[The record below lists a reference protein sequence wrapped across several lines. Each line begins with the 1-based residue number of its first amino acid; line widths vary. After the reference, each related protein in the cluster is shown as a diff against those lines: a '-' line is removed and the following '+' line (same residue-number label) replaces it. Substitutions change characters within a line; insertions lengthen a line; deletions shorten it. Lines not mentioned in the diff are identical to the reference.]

1 MSIQKSNLP
10 TEVKQTLSIIPE
22 LSGSY
27 QYFDKNGEIIYVG
40 KAKNLKKR
48 VYSYFNKHHDS
59 PKLRVMVPQ
68 IAKIQFI
75 VTDSEVEALILESH
89 LIKKHKPK
97 YNVLLKDDKKFPYFV
112 ITEEEYPRIIVARKA
127 NKNKIK
133 GKYFGPYTD
142 SRAMYATLDLIKKL
156 FPLKQ
161 CKNPKFKDRPCLYY
175 HIGRCMAPCQR
186 LITPEEYKKIL
197 KNVELFLTG
206 KQKELVDAL
215 KKEME
220 KYAATEDFEKAA
232 RYRDSWLDVQK
243 TMEHQKVVFENTNIN
258 QDIIAIYSEGNLFV
272 VSLLQIRQG
281 RLTDKKDFQFS
292 NTETME
298 AEAGENSLSGEEEVL
313 STFLKEYYTM
323 TPEFD
328 IPNTVVIPRVL
339 EKDDIELYTKWLESV
354 ASKKVKITDSPTKR
368 NIELLNLAQKNA
380 KFYFEK
386 VKLQKLTEIQRDYNE
401 VGSYIQEKLGLSKF
415 PYVVECFDIS
425 HIQGTNTVASMVTF
439 ENGLPKKSRYRKFK
453 VKSTESKPDDFK
465 SLQEV
470 VERRY
475 FGKLTETLP
484 MPDLIIIDGGK
495 GQLSSVMEIFDA
507 HDFHPDVVSL
517 AKRLEEVFKP
527 HESNPV
533 IFPINSPALY
543 FFQRI
548 RDEAHRFAITF
559 HRQLRGKKATESV
572 LDEIKGLS
580 KENKEILMREFKD
593 VKKISQASYEQ
604 LKEKIHTRAAK
615 AVYNFFNP
623 NVQIG

>member
-1 MSIQKSNLP
+1 MATQKTNLP
-10 TEVKQTLSIIPE
+10 QEVKQTLSIIPE

-27 QYFDKNGEIIYVG
+27 QYFDANGEIIYVG
-40 KAKNLKKR
+40 KAKNLKRR
-48 VYSYFNKHHDS
+48 VHSYFNKNHDS

-112 ITEEEYPRIIVARKA
+112 ITDEEYPRIVVARKS

-142 SRAMYATLDLIKKL
+142 SRAMYSTLDLIKKL

-161 CKNPKFKDRPCLYY
+161 CKTPKFKDRPCLYY

-186 LITPEEYKKIL
+186 MIEPEEYKKIL

-206 KQKELVDAL
+206 KQKELVEAL

-220 KYAATEDFEKAA
+220 KYAQKEEFEKAA
-232 RYRDSWLDVQK
+232 RYRDSWIDVQK
-243 TMEHQKVVFENTNIN
+243 TMEHQKVVFENTKIN
-258 QDIIAIYSEGNLFV
+258 QDIISLYNEGNLFV

-292 NTETME
+292 NMTLCEET
-298 AEAGENSLSGEEEVL
+298 EVL
-313 STFLKEYYTM
+313 TTFLKEYYSLAS
-323 TPEFD
+323 EFD
-328 IPNTVVIPRVL
+328 IPTTITIPKIL
-339 EKDDIELYTKWLESV
+339 EKQDIELYTQWLKS
-354 ASKKVKITDSPTKR
+354 ITGQNIKLSDTPTKR
-368 NIELLNLAQKNA
+368 NIELLSLAQKNA

-386 VKLQKLTEIQRDYNE
+386 VKLEKLTEIQRDYNE

-415 PYVVECFDIS
+415 PYIVECFDIS

-439 ENGLPKKSRYRKFK
+439 ENGLPKKSKYRKFK
-453 VKSTESKPDDFK
+453 VRSTESKPDDFK

-475 FGKLTETLP
+475 FGKLSETLP
-484 MPDLIIIDGGK
+484 LPDLIIIDGGK
-495 GQLSSVMEIFDA
+495 GQLSSVMEIFEK
-507 HDFHPDVVSL
+507 HNFHPDVVSL
-517 AKRLEEVFKP
+517 AKKLEEVFKP
-527 HESNPV
+527 NESFPV
-533 IFPINSPALY
+533 VFPINSPALY

-559 HRQLRGKKATESV
+559 HRKLRGQKATESI
-572 LDEIKGLS
+572 LDEIKGVS
-580 KENKEILMREFKD
+580 KDNKNLLMQKFKTAE
-593 VKKISQASYEQ
+593 KISKASFED
-604 LKEKIHTRAAK
+604 LSEIVSKRTAKI
-615 AVYNFFNP
+615 VYNFFNP
-623 NVQIG
+623 NVQID